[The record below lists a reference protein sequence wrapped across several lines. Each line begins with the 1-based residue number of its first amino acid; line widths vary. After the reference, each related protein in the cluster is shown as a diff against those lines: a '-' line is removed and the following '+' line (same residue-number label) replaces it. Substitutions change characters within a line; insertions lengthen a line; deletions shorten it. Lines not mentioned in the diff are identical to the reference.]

1 MKCQKCGKY
10 EANFHYTTSINGR
23 VTECHL
29 CAECAAKS
37 GYDVRRE
44 FDFNSILDGVF
55 PSLGGLGG
63 FGTDGSGDH
72 GGFAIMGFPASGGY
86 YALPYAAAAGPVS
99 QQNSGCSCG
108 FEQCAPDIPGAK
120 VDEEMKKRREINM
133 LREQMRI
140 AAEND
145 DYEKAIELREKI
157 KEMEQ
162 A

>member
-23 VTECHL
+23 VTEYHL

-37 GYDVRRE
+37 GFDVKQE

-63 FGTDGSGDH
+63 FGDT
-72 GGFAIMGFPASGGY
+72 GGLNGLAIMGFPMSGVY
-86 YALPYAAAAGPVS
+86 QALPYAVAPQPATAPNS
-99 QQNSGCSCG
+99 SGCSCG
-108 FEQCAPDIPGAK
+108 SESCMPDIPGAK
-120 VDEEMKKRREINM
+120 VDDEMKKRREINM

-140 AAEND
+140 AAAKD